1 MAELKFTRDHEC
13 IYVEGELAW
22 VGITKYAREAL
33 GDLVFVELPES
44 GKAVGKGDDV
54 AVVES
59 VKTAAE
65 VYSPVDGEVV
75 EANEAL
81 ESDFDLLSTPLE
93 DGGWIAKVKMSDPSQ
108 LDELM
113 DQAAYDE
120 YLKTVD

>member
-33 GDLVFVELPES
+33 GDLVFVELPEI